1 MLSILCRGEKSF
13 SVVGLENLFQG
24 HTSWQSSHPKILL
37 PIAFLNCSGI
47 APRDS
52 IVRYEIHLVASNI
65 FGPTKALV
73 GQASMQAEQLPQLLV
88 VGSSIGSG
96 ISVNSS
102 PRKNQDPALLLI
114 SMVFFPIH
122 PMPAFSA
129 RARSRIGALSVKAR

>member
-1 MLSILCRGEKSF
+1 MPGRKILF
-13 SVVGLENLFQG
+13 SGGFRKFIQG

-88 VGSSIGSG
+88 VGSSIGRG

-102 PRKNQDPALLLI
+102 QGRT
-114 SMVFFPIH
+114 
-122 PMPAFSA
+122 
-129 RARSRIGALSVKAR
+129 RILHSY